1 MDIFI
6 AFILSWVST
15 VSGVMLGGYLVFK
28 TKRESYESVFSPG
41 EAKGASFNIEDE
53 FGSME
58 NLASSAEIPKPVGQ
72 ANNVFMD
79 QFAENLAAKAAKV
92 AK

>member
-6 AFILSWVST
+6 AFILSWITT

-41 EAKGASFNIEDE
+41 DAKGDSFNIIDE
-53 FGSME
+53 FGNME
-58 NLASSAEIPKPVGQ
+58 NLSSSAEIPKPVNK

-79 QFAENLAAKAAKV
+79 QFAENLANKAAK
-92 AK
+92 